1 MEGVLTDRSAVSV
14 VYLHTYMDD
23 AGESSY
29 ACVQSQNPKSWNEL
43 LGLGVQLFERSYL
56 EKYIK
61 R

>member
-1 MEGVLTDRSAVSV
+1 MASSIFII

-29 ACVQSQNPKSWNEL
+29 AGVQSQTPKSWNEL
-43 LGLGVQLFERSYL
+43 LGFGVQLFERSYL

-61 R
+61 H